1 MALAVPVSKHVKRS
15 GSWRD
20 DNTQPSRRRI
30 VPFGVPLTSSPPPR
44 QREQPPPNQRMQP
57 TSATRRVQS
66 TATLRWRAAE
76 RRFVQGGQVACS
88 WCAIREAHPRLASVV
103 AMDPQG
109 IRLLYAYNRWAN
121 ARTLAA
127 VTGLTAEQLTRDLGT
142 SHRSVFGTLAH
153 ILWSEWRW
161 LGRWLA
167 PAPAPG
173 PDPLVCEDL
182 AGLQARWRELERA
195 QQTFVDRVTDA
206 GLVRPITDET
216 PLGTPWTYPL
226 EQMLQHVVNH
236 STYHR
241 GQVTTL
247 VRQLG
252 AMPVPTDFLVFIDE
266 GGSVAGAAPARG
278 GGRLASACSRQA
290 RPSVAPLGRKVPM
303 ATVVGGAGAGGGGR
317 EDLAVYCQ

>member
-1 MALAVPVSKHVKRS
+1 
-15 GSWRD
+15 
-20 DNTQPSRRRI
+20 
-30 VPFGVPLTSSPPPR
+30 
-44 QREQPPPNQRMQP
+44 
-57 TSATRRVQS
+57 
-66 TATLRWRAAE
+66 
-76 RRFVQGGQVACS
+76 
-88 WCAIREAHPRLASVV
+88 
-103 AMDPQG
+103 MDPEG

-127 VTGLTAEQLTRDLGT
+127 VTGLTAEQLTRDLRT

-167 PAPAPG
+167 PAPVLG

-182 AGLQARWRELERA
+182 AGLQACWRELERV
-195 QQTFVDRVTDA
+195 QQDFVDRVTDT
-206 GLVRPITDET
+206 GLIGPITYEN
-216 PLGTPWTYPL
+216 PPGTPWTYPL

-252 AMPVPTDFLVFIDE
+252 AVPMPTDFLVFMDE
-266 GGSVAGAAPARG
+266 RGAEGAAPARG
-278 GGRLASACSRQA
+278 GA
-290 RPSVAPLGRKVPM
+290 
-303 ATVVGGAGAGGGGR
+303 
-317 EDLAVYCQ
+317 